1 MRPRPAV
8 AAAMLALLGA
18 GCATD
23 DTATPTSTSEATTTT
38 TTTSTTTTAA
48 PEMVAVPGMQQG
60 QRLDRA
66 VAVLDELGLWAD
78 YRDVQG
84 ERAIIMPSNWQVV
97 AQDPAPGTEVPS
109 GSTVVLMADKIDG

>member
-1 MRPRPAV
+1 MQPRPAV
-8 AAAMLALLGA
+8 VAAMLALLGA

-84 ERAIIMPSNWQVV
+84 ERAIIMPSHWQVV
-97 AQDPAPGTEVPS
+97 AQDPAPGTEVEA
-109 GSTVVLMADKIDG
+109 GSMVVLMVDKIDG